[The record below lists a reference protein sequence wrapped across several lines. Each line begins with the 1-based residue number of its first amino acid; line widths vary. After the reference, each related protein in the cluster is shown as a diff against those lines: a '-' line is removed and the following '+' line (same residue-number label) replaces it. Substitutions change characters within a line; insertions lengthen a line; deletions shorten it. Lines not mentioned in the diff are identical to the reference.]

1 MAKKKS
7 GIKVP
12 TKNELIKKYGNIIVS
27 ANSTKESGLWL
38 PSTFFA
44 FNYTT
49 GGGIPFGKILEIVGE
64 ASSGKAI
71 PLYGLVLTSN
81 GWKKWVN

>member
-27 ANSTKESGLWL
+27 ANNTKESGLWL

-49 GGGIPFGKILEIVGE
+49 GGGSADVYTSLNPDTWRFIPDVKETRRND
-64 ASSGKAI
+64 
-71 PLYGLVLTSN
+71 Y
-81 GWKKWVN
+81 